1 MHTTLGLGSRRT
13 DDTAAPW
20 FLAVAFRT
28 LQTISLTLLL
38 GLTPGS
44 AFAQSTY
51 VGAAL
56 VGDVLRS
63 THTELAIGP
72 DNSTDGEAIGF
83 ALRVG
88 TPLGGRWGVELEF
101 ARPGEIESE
110 FSGSIPLASG
120 IDPLVLLQTSRVV
133 PPGATLPQ
141 IFPPILPYRVR
152 STQRYSTLSTSVWFN
167 QSLSPRLSLV
177 YLAGMGFS
185 RTTFESDSRF
195 EILPALPAINTVPA
209 GFPSVTT
216 KTVTY
221 GVRPLA
227 GFEARIKLTDHA
239 DLVPGIRLHGLEN
252 AWLLR
257 PAVGIA
263 WNFER

>member
-1 MHTTLGLGSRRT
+1 M
-13 DDTAAPW
+13 
-20 FLAVAFRT
+20 
-28 LQTISLTLLL
+28 
-38 GLTPGS
+38 
-44 AFAQSTY
+44 Y

-63 THTELAIGP
+63 THTESTAGS

-83 ALRVG
+83 ALRAG
-88 TPLGGRWGVELEF
+88 TPLGSRWGIELEF
-101 ARPGEIESE
+101 ARPGEIETES
-110 FSGSIPLASG
+110 SGSIPLVSG
-120 IDPLVLLQTSRVV
+120 IDPVALLQSSGVV
-133 PPGATLPQ
+133 PPGVTLPQ

-152 STQRYSTLSTSVWFN
+152 ATQRHSTLSTSVWFN
-167 QSLSPRLSLV
+167 QKVSPRVSLV
-177 YLAGMGFS
+177 YLAGMGFY
-185 RTTFESDSRF
+185 RATYESESRF
-195 EILPALPAINTVPA
+195 EILPALPIINTVPA

-227 GFEARIKLTDHA
+227 GFEARIKLTEHA

-257 PAVGIA
+257 PAIGLA
-263 WNFER
+263 WNF

>member
-1 MHTTLGLGSRRT
+1 MLTTRCHRPRGT
-13 DDTAAPW
+13 DYAAAPW
-20 FLAVAFRT
+20 FRALAVRT
-28 LQTISLTLLL
+28 LPAVSVTLLL
-38 GLTPGS
+38 ALAPGS
-44 AFAQSTY
+44 VCAQSTY

-56 VGDVLRS
+56 MGDVLRS
-63 THTELAIGP
+63 THTELAVGP

-88 TPLGGRWGVELEF
+88 TPLGNRWGIELEF

-120 IDPLVLLQTSRVV
+120 IDSLALTQINRVV
-133 PPGATLPQ
+133 PPGAVLPQ

-152 STQRYSTLSTSVWFN
+152 STQRHSTLSTSVWFN
-167 QSLSPRLSLV
+167 QNVSSRVSLV
-177 YLAGMGFS
+177 YLAGMGFY
-185 RTTFESDSRF
+185 RATYESDSRF
-195 EILPALPAINTVPA
+195 EVLPALPTINTVPA
-209 GFPSVTT
+209 GFPSVAT
-216 KTVTY
+216 KTVNY

-227 GFEARIKLTDHA
+227 GFEARIKLTDQV

-257 PAVGIA
+257 PAVGLA
-263 WNFER
+263 WSFQ